1 MVKLMN
7 LSKYIQ
13 EKNNNIL
20 KIGNMKVLVKDYPPD
35 NVSIETVI
43 KTVQSRVPKKL
54 LSNVKMVCV
63 GKFKELERRKIQG
76 LYKDSTLYITNEQDS
91 NLDMLDD
98 VIHEVAHSV
107 EEIYSDQIYSDN
119 LIEKEFLKKR
129 KKLWSILK
137 KKGIEGDLSLFL
149 NPKFNYEFDNFLHLD
164 VGYDIIY
171 LYTTNLFYSPYGATS
186 LREYFANGFEA
197 FFMKQEI
204 SRLKKISPVLFSK
217 LEQLI

>member
-1 MVKLMN
+1 
-7 LSKYIQ
+7 
-13 EKNNNIL
+13 
-20 KIGNMKVLVKDYPPD
+20 MKVLVKDYPPD

-137 KKGIEGDLSLFL
+137 EKGIEGDLSLFL

>member
-137 KKGIEGDLSLFL
+137 EKGIEGDLSLFL

>member
-1 MVKLMN
+1 MN

-20 KIGNMKVLVKDYPPD
+20 KIGNIKVFVKDYPPD

-43 KTVQSRVPKKL
+43 KTVQSRIPKKL
-54 LSNVKMVCV
+54 LLNVRMVCI
-63 GKFKELERRKIQG
+63 GKFEELERRKIQG
-76 LYKDSTLYITNEQDS
+76 LYKNNIIYITNEQDS

-107 EEIYSDQIYSDN
+107 EEIYNNQIYSDN

-137 KKGIEGDLSLFL
+137 EKGIEGDLSSFL
-149 NPKFNYEFDNFLHLD
+149 NPKFTHEFDNFLYSKL
-164 VGYDIIY
+164 GYDMMYIY
-171 LYTTNLFYSPYGATS
+171 TSDLFYSPYGATS

-204 SRLKKISPVLFSK
+204 SRLKKISPVLYNR